1 MYGAAYAYGALLAYL
16 LVGSVLFVVLVALVA
31 GALAN
36 YYLAALAPLA
46 TYTLYGAALAW
57 AAAIGLGAF
66 KQRMWG
72 LLAAVT
78 SLGLTVA
85 GFRAF
90 GFTFSEPRPVGDY
103 WSLAMMAVMLTTLV
117 FAIVCGHKVI
127 EANVDHTYAD

>member
-1 MYGAAYAYGALLAYL
+1 MYGQAYAYGALLAYL
-16 LVGSVLFVVLVALVA
+16 LVGSVLFVALVVFVA
-31 GALAN
+31 SVLAN
-36 YYLAALAPLA
+36 HYLAALMPLA

-90 GFTFSEPRPVGDY
+90 GFTFSEPRPMGDS
-103 WSLAMMAVMLTTLV
+103 WSLALMAVMFTTLV
-117 FAIVCGHKVI
+117 FAIVCGHKII
-127 EANVDHTYAD
+127 EDNVDHTYAD